1 MKSMLP
7 RPRNGTLLAAMLI
20 GGSLLLGTATAF
32 AKAAPANNK
41 NKTPAPAPVVATTY
55 SGRAVA
61 LDIQGVKRPVEGAIV
76 LADTGDLPHAG
87 GSLEA
92 SHSNYLLMGDDGV
105 TVALGVEFA
114 HATTVGGG
122 SAAASDSSLTG
133 FQVTFASLEG
143 ELVTITADH
152 ISASARASVAANGRA
167 TADASSSFSNLLID
181 GVPFVVTGEPNQTLE
196 IKGMRIV
203 FNEETTVVTDG
214 QADIKLVAMHFYV
227 CPCMNGA
234 FGVVYAGITA
244 GTNPP
249 PEESDCGKVTGGG
262 WIVTPSSAKGTFAV
276 SGGIRRGEFWGSLNF
291 NDHGAGLKVKSTRV
305 TGFSEV
311 PGDPNSYVITY
322 EVEINGGMTATATV
336 VVSDR
341 GEPGHNDD
349 FSIRLSTGYSAGG
362 SLGGDGSGGGNIQ
375 AHKCPPG
382 WSK

>member
-1 MKSMLP
+1 MKSMLS
-7 RPRNGTLLAAMLI
+7 RGSALLAALFI
-20 GGSLLLGTATAF
+20 GGSALLGATTAS
-32 AKAAPANNK
+32 AKATPANNK
-41 NKTPAPAPVVATTY
+41 NKNPAPAPVVAAAY

-76 LADTGDLPHAG
+76 LADTGELPSAG

-114 HATTVGGG
+114 HATTVGSGA
-122 SAAASDSSLTG
+122 STMSDSSLTG
-133 FQVTFASLEG
+133 FQVTFANFDG

-152 ISASARASVAANGRA
+152 ISASAQAVVGANGQA
-167 TADASSSFSNLLID
+167 SASASSSFSNLQIN
-181 GVPFVVTGEPNQTLE
+181 GEPFVVTGEPNQAIE
-196 IKGMRIV
+196 VKGMRIV
-203 FNEETTVVTDG
+203 FNEETSVSTGG
-214 QADIKLVAMHFYV
+214 QAEITLVAMHVYV
-227 CPCMNGA
+227 CECMNGA
-234 FGVVYAGITA
+234 FGVVRAGITA

-249 PEESDCGKVTGGG
+249 PEERDCGKVTGGG

-276 SGGIRRGEFWGSLNF
+276 SGGIRRGDFWGNLNY

-305 TGFSEV
+305 TGFSEHAV
-311 PGDPNSYVITY
+311 DPNSYIITY
-322 EVEINGGMTATATV
+322 DVIINGGLTATATV
-336 VVSDR
+336 EVSDR
-341 GEPGHNDD
+341 GEPGRNDD

-382 WSK
+382 WEK